1 LNQSPFRRDSFD
13 VRHLKRGRR
22 HRAILA
28 AEAGT
33 IFPNRRYFMR
43 LTTLCAAAGIASAVA
58 VTSPAQAF
66 HLIKWSGTGICQVWD
81 DSVPTKPFPSDYRVV
96 SKPVPSFDA
105 ALAVK
110 SGLMKRGVC
119 KL

>member
-1 LNQSPFRRDSFD
+1 MHP
-13 VRHLKRGRR
+13 K
-22 HRAILA
+22 
-28 AEAGT
+28 
-33 IFPNRRYFMR
+33 
-43 LTTLCAAAGIASAVA
+43 TLCAAAGIAAAAFAVA
-58 VTSPAQAF
+58 SPAQAAF

-81 DSVPTKPFPSDYRVV
+81 ESVPTKPFPSNYSVV
-96 SKPVPSFDA
+96 SRPVAGFDS

>member
-1 LNQSPFRRDSFD
+1 
-13 VRHLKRGRR
+13 
-22 HRAILA
+22 
-28 AEAGT
+28 
-33 IFPNRRYFMR
+33 MR
-43 LTTLCAAAGIASAVA
+43 LTTLCAAACIAAAAFA
-58 VTSPAQAF
+58 VTSPAQASF

-81 DSVPTKPFPSDYRVV
+81 ESVPTKPFPSDYRVV

>member
-1 LNQSPFRRDSFD
+1 MRR
-13 VRHLKRGRR
+13 
-22 HRAILA
+22 A
-28 AEAGT
+28 
-33 IFPNRRYFMR
+33 
-43 LTTLCAAAGIASAVA
+43 TLCAAAAIAAAAFA
-58 VTSPAQAF
+58 VTSPVHAAF

-81 DSVPTKPFPSDYRVV
+81 ESVPTKPFPSDYRVV
-96 SKPVPSFDA
+96 SKPVASFDA